1 MCAIEMGFLMIDF
14 QDSHFVPLVSTNLPL
29 PRYGASVALA
39 ATILIILVSVLC
51 TYTRRE
57 TVSGQV
63 IGKSGLLQIHSATS
77 GYIALITVKS
87 LQKVKKGDLLL
98 RIDTDHGADGRP
110 HVTAQVS
117 EEMRSQMTEITKSID
132 SQRKLE
138 ITQVHQLEAKITSI
152 EDDIRSNKNLQS
164 TYLEQIK
171 NLNSEYRR
179 RLSGAS
185 EGFDTAERADEALDS
200 LYSAVE
206 RFQEL
211 EKEHDDLTHD
221 ETDAKIQID
230 ETKHEVDLKLQTLE
244 KSFHNIGSQFL
255 QSEAS
260 RITEIFAPYDGVV
273 TAVGAQAGS
282 WIDSST
288 PIITLDTAPGERII
302 ELYATSKSIGFL
314 VPGTRVNLRFDA
326 YPYEKYGQLGGTVMG
341 YDISSGRVAD
351 TAHAENFDPSDHQQ
365 LYVIRVRP
373 DKQWIRAGTS
383 RTIQV
388 GMIVQSQILEEKR
401 RLIEWA
407 VEPLLLPSVN

>member
-1 MCAIEMGFLMIDF
+1 MDF
-14 QDSHFVPLVSTNLPL
+14 HDDQIVPAVSPSLPL
-29 PRYGASVALA
+29 PRFGASVALIVTVA
-39 ATILIILVSVLC
+39 IILAAFFC

-63 IGKSGLLQIHSATS
+63 VGRSGSLQIHSATS
-77 GYIALITVKS
+77 GYIALITVTT

-110 HVTAQVS
+110 HLTEQVS
-117 EEMRSQMTEITKSID
+117 EEMRSQLKIIAQSID
-132 SQRKLE
+132 SQKKLE
-138 ITQVHQLEAKITSI
+138 IAQIHQLEAKVSSI
-152 EDDIRSNKNLQS
+152 DGDIRNNKHLQA
-164 TYLEQIK
+164 TYIQQIK

-179 RLSGAS
+179 RLFGAN

-211 EKEHDDLTHD
+211 EKDHDDLTHS
-221 ETDAKIQID
+221 EADAKIQIE
-230 ETKHEVDLKLQTLE
+230 ETRREIDIKLQTLE
-244 KSFHNIGSQFL
+244 KNLHGIESQLL
-255 QSEAS
+255 QNEAS
-260 RITEIFAPYDGVV
+260 RVTEIFAPYDGVV

-288 PIITLDTAPGERII
+288 PILTLDTAPEERII

-314 VPGTRVNLRFDA
+314 APGTRVNLRFDA

-341 YDISSGRVAD
+341 YDISSGPVTA

-373 DKQWIRAGTS
+373 DKQRIWTGTS

-407 VEPLLLPSVN
+407 VEPLLLPTVN